1 MIFGQE
7 QMMRMYVHINSTNSM
22 VVTNLVEKLEQ
33 FNRVS
38 SLLIRGSNLDG
49 QALLKKD
56 SEVKRL
62 VRGLKGVDS
71 LSPKILGR
79 SVVRVLKNT
88 SLVRAMNQVLVL
100 APWSLRCG

>member
-7 QMMRMYVHINSTNSM
+7 QITRMYVHVNSTNSM

-33 FNRVS
+33 LYRVG

-49 QALLKKD
+49 KALLKKD
-56 SEVKRL
+56 SEVERL
-62 VRGLKGVDS
+62 VRGLKRVDS

-79 SVVRVLKNT
+79 SVVRVLQNAG
-88 SLVRAMNQVLVL
+88 LVRAVNQVLIL
-100 APWSLRCG
+100 APRSLGRG